1 MSSNWIIKGKYFES
15 CTCDLVCPCIFLKPP
30 TKGFCEAF
38 VGWGIEEGHY
48 DDTDLSN
55 LNVSVWLHAPGLL
68 TDGGWD
74 LALYI
79 DSRASDAQK
88 SALENIYGGKAGGHP
103 AVIASLV
110 GNVMG
115 VHSAEISFN
124 YGDKTKEMTV
134 KGVGEAR
141 LKAVEGADGGDVVVT
156 NNPLAVSPGFPTVI
170 HESQN
175 IEYHGYD
182 KNWQHSGTVGLA
194 APFEYK
200 P

>member
-1 MSSNWIIKGKYFES
+1 MK
-15 CTCDLVCPCIFLKPP
+15 PCRR
-30 TKGFCEAF
+30 
-38 VGWGIEEGHY
+38 GIEEGHY